1 MPVKCLISSFE
12 YKNYLR
18 QLESLAWIKDTGT
31 KILTAKKKKLS
42 IKKRFWWL
50 LIQYFYLFEYKLKL
64 CSIQQQLKEDLGI
77 VPRVC

>member
-31 KILTAKKKKLS
+31 KILIAKKRK
-42 IKKRFWWL
+42 IKH
-50 LIQYFYLFEYKLKL
+50 
-64 CSIQQQLKEDLGI
+64 
-77 VPRVC
+77 